1 MKVAVLRLFHESN
14 TFCSVV
20 ADTQAFRVRRGDA
33 VLATPGGATRSVIS
47 GVKDGAAAEG
57 MALVGLMAASSRA
70 AGPPAHAR
78 DLHPA
83 HRIGVITASRSP
95 RRCAPCCAPARR
107 GTGC

>member
-83 HRIGVITASRSP
+83 LSLEQR
-95 RRCAPCCAPARR
+95 
-107 GTGC
+107 